1 VLLKIFYKNAYRS
14 KRFAIFDKNKKDMK
28 NIALSIA
35 LIVSFVGFGQRK
47 LLAGTTRYLPKMENQ
62 VTKEDSLS
70 DESLDEYKE
79 REFQGEEED
88 TAFLNKDFRER
99 EALKKGKITDPER
112 KVNTFDYDKI
122 FYTDMRDF
130 KKAERAEKSKPKKK
144 KQ

>member
-1 VLLKIFYKNAYRS
+1 MLIDQKDSLSLTKI
-14 KRFAIFDKNKKDMK
+14 KKDMK

-112 KVNTFDYDKI
+112 KVNTFDYEKI

-130 KKAERAEKSKPKKK
+130 KKTENAEKSKPKKK